1 MNQTKT
7 KLTPGLVKK
16 LWIVFILVIVLM
28 AVSYVFIT
36 GYFANK
42 FNQATAQRVN
52 AQVAQHLIEE
62 KFQNNSPF
70 LEDGTPNKALF
81 ADLMHDMMAV
91 NRSIE
96 VYLLSEAGE
105 ILYSVVLD
113 HSENAPIK
121 SVSLAPVQDFIS
133 SQGEDFILGDDPRN
147 PGTQKIFSAA
157 SFDVDG
163 QKGFIYIILA
173 GKEFQA
179 ISKNLMEQ
187 YFIKLGVGATVI
199 TMLFALL
206 IGLVSIW
213 FLTKNLRLITRTV
226 QRFREGDL
234 NARIKDPEQS
244 NIEAYALAFNEMA
257 DTIVGNIEKL
267 KSVDTLRKEL
277 IANVSHDLRTPLAV
291 LKGYVETLQI
301 KKDELSDEE
310 KDEYLQTLNGNI
322 DKLTGLVDQLF
333 EYSKLEAEQIT
344 PVKEPFSITELSHD
358 LVAKFKLI
366 ADQKGLNIELDHGG
380 ENKLVYADIGLVE
393 RALQNLLEN
402 AIKYTDKGGKITLR
416 IANKGDN
423 VEINITDTGQG
434 IPINE
439 QPYIFDR
446 YKQVDATSKK
456 QGYGLGLAIVKKIM
470 ELHDTSISV
479 ISKPREGSSFI
490 FNLPAL

>member
-1 MNQTKT
+1 MNQSKT
-7 KLTPGLVKK
+7 TLTPGLVKK

-62 KFQNNSPF
+62 KFQDHSPF
-70 LEDGTPNKALF
+70 LEDGSPNKALF

-96 VYLLSEAGE
+96 VYLLSEAGD

-121 SVSLAPVQDFIS
+121 TVSLEPIRDFIS
-133 SQGEDFILGDDPRN
+133 SEGEDFILGDDPRN

-157 SFDVDG
+157 SFEVDG

-187 YFIKLGVGATVI
+187 YFIKLGVGATLI

-234 NARIKDPEQS
+234 QARIKDPEKS

-301 KKDELSDEE
+301 KKDELSAEE
-310 KDEYLQTLNGNI
+310 KEEYLQTLNGNI

-358 LVAKFKLI
+358 LIAKFKLI
-366 ADQKGLNIELDHGG
+366 ADQKGLAIELDHGG
-380 ENKLVYADIGLVE
+380 ENNLVYADIGLVE

-402 AIKYTDKGGKITLR
+402 AIKYTDKGGKITLS
-416 IANKGDN
+416 IANKGEYI
-423 VEINITDTGQG
+423 EINLTDTGQG
-434 IPINE
+434 IPMNE

-446 YKQVDATSKK
+446 YKQVDPGSKK

-490 FNLPAL
+490 FNLPAF

>member
-1 MNQTKT
+1 MNQAKT

-62 KFQNNSPF
+62 KFQNSSPF
-70 LEDGTPNKALF
+70 LEDGSPNKALF

-96 VYLLSEAGE
+96 VYLLSEEGD

-113 HSENAPIK
+113 HSEDAPVK
-121 SVSLAPVQDFIS
+121 SVSLEPIDAFIRS
-133 SQGEDFILGDDPRN
+133 NGEDFILGDDPRN

-157 SFDVDG
+157 SFNVDG
-163 QKGFIYIILA
+163 KKGIIYIILA

-187 YFIKLGVGATVI
+187 YFIKLGVGATLI

-234 NARIKDPEQS
+234 QARIQDPERS

-301 KKDELSDEE
+301 KKDELSPEE
-310 KDEYLQTLNGNI
+310 KEEYLLTLNGNI
-322 DKLTGLVDQLF
+322 DKLTDLVDQLF

-366 ADQKGLNIELDHGG
+366 ALQKGLTIELDHGG
-380 ENKLVYADIGLVE
+380 ENNLVFADIGLVE

-402 AIKYTDKGGKITLR
+402 AIKYTDKGGKITLTVV
-416 IANKGDN
+416 NKGDN
-423 VEINITDTGQG
+423 IEINITDTGQG
-434 IPINE
+434 IPLNE

-446 YKQVDATSKK
+446 YKQVDAESKK

-490 FNLPAL
+490 FSLPAF

>member
-121 SVSLAPVQDFIS
+121 SVSLGPVQDFIAS
-133 SQGEDFILGDDPRN
+133 NGEDFILGDDPRN

-301 KKDELSDEE
+301 KKDELSAEE

-366 ADQKGLNIELDHGG
+366 ADQKGLKIELDHGG

-402 AIKYTDKGGKITLR
+402 AIKYTDKGGKITLS

>member
-1 MNQTKT
+1 MNQSNT

-62 KFQNNSPF
+62 KFQDNSPF

-96 VYLLSEAGE
+96 VYLLSEAGD

-121 SVSLAPVQDFIS
+121 SVSLEPIRDFIS
-133 SQGEDFILGDDPRN
+133 TEGEDFILGDDPRN

-163 QKGFIYIILA
+163 QEGFIYIILA

-187 YFIKLGVGATVI
+187 YFIKLGIGATLI

-226 QRFREGDL
+226 QSFREGDL
-234 NARIKDPEQS
+234 QARIKDPEKS

-267 KSVDTLRKEL
+267 QSVDTLRKEL

-301 KKDELSDEE
+301 KKNELSPEE
-310 KDEYLQTLNGNI
+310 KEEYLQTLNGNI

-366 ADQKGLNIELDHGG
+366 ADQKGLAIELDHSG
-380 ENKLVYADIGLVE
+380 ENNLVYADIGLVE

-402 AIKYTDKGGKITLR
+402 AIKYTDKGGKITLS
-416 IANKGDN
+416 IVNKGDN
-423 VEINITDTGQG
+423 IEINLTDTGQG
-434 IPINE
+434 IPMDE
-439 QPYIFDR
+439 LPYIFDR
-446 YKQVDATSKK
+446 YKQVDPESKK

-490 FNLPAL
+490 FNLPAF